1 MTTEQQTVA
10 EIIQDIQESR
20 RYPSLHALIN
30 AGMTSARVHYKSAAG
45 ALDEDDLL
53 EAQEAGFDAAEDSL
67 ETMKPLKD
75 FQLDWLASFFKYKI
89 FLDKEY
95 ERETHEENEGEF
107 KEDLFTAYEVDDESA
122 RLIFDKL
129 KAMETRIHESER
141 LGDYLKDCDRE
152 TAWELYLS
160 TSGHGAGF
168 FDHSTDEA
176 DEIQAILDKEFRYAT
191 EDWHFYCREGKLHFQ
206 G

>member
-1 MTTEQQTVA
+1 
-10 EIIQDIQESR
+10 
-20 RYPSLHALIN
+20 
-30 AGMTSARVHYKSAAG
+30 
-45 ALDEDDLL
+45 
-53 EAQEAGFDAAEDSL
+53 
-67 ETMKPLKD
+67 MKPLKD
-75 FQLDWLASFFKYKI
+75 FQLDWLASFFEYKL
-89 FLDKEY
+89 FLDEEY

-107 KEDLFTAYEVDDESA
+107 KEDLFTAHEVDDESA
-122 RLIFDKL
+122 RLIFNKL

-141 LGDYLKDCDRE
+141 LGDYLNDCDRE

-191 EDWHFYCREGKLHFQ
+191 EDWRFYCQEGKLHF
-206 G
+206 